1 MKKKIIILGS
11 TGSIGKNTFNL
22 IMKDKKNFEIKLLS
36 TNKNISEIIKQA
48 KISKVKDL
56 IINDYDKYILAK
68 KKYKNLRVNFHNSF
82 SIIDKLFKKREIFYS
97 MISLVGLDGLKP
109 TLQLIRYS
117 QNIAIVNKES
127 LICGWTLIKKK
138 LKKNK
143 TNFIPVDS
151 EHYSIFSLIEK
162 NLVPIEKIYITAS
175 GGPFLNRKKNN
186 FSKITVSD
194 ALRHP
199 SWRMG
204 KKISIDSA
212 TMMNK
217 VFELIEAKKIF
228 NLDLKKIDILINPN
242 SYVHAIVIFNNGTI
256 KFLAHETRMDI
267 PIFNSIY
274 QLNNNAF
281 YKTKNIDLN
290 KINNLNL
297 SQPNI
302 KHFKTL
308 NILKLIPSK
317 DSLFETVLISVN
329 DELVRMF
336 LNNEI
341 KYEKLLYY
349 LLKIIK
355 FPNFKKYCKV
365 RPNSIKDILK
375 TNKLAKNFV
384 KNYVKYKKY

>member
-1 MKKKIIILGS
+1 MIKISILGS
-11 TGSIGKNTFNL
+11 TGSIGSTTLNIIKKNKKNFQIVFLSANSNIRTLFKQSKELNVKNVIIPNQKLNNKWKNTF
-22 IMKDKKNFEIKLLS
+22 KKNQIKIYHNFNS
-36 TNKNISEIIKQA
+36 FDKIIKR
-48 KISKVKDL
+48 KLDYVINGIS
-56 IINDYDKYILAK
+56 
-68 KKYKNLRVNFHNSF
+68 
-82 SIIDKLFKKREIFYS
+82 
-97 MISLVGLDGLKP
+97 GLDGLDP
-109 TLQLIRYS
+109 TLKIIKYTKNLA
-117 QNIAIVNKES
+117 IANKES
-127 LICGWTLIKKK
+127 IICGWNLINK
-138 LKKNK
+138 LLLKNK

-151 EHYSIFSLIEK
+151 EHFSIYQLIKNHKKK
-162 NLVPIEKIYITAS
+162 NLKKIILTAS
-175 GGPFLNRKKNN
+175 GGPFLKRKNLK
-186 FSKITVSD
+186 KIKLQD
-194 ALRHP
+194 ALKHP
-199 SWRMG
+199 NWTMG
-204 KKISIDSA
+204 KKITIDSS
-212 TMMNK
+212 TLMNK
-217 VFELIEAKKIF
+217 VFEVIEAKKIF